1 MISIH
6 ESHRFRR
13 TVALAS
19 VVAFVLASTA
29 SALPACSDRAD
40 AQAVEP
46 TPAAG
51 RTVMLVLDL
60 SASMKRPINGEPGAP
75 SRLDEAK
82 RAIADVITTLPDDA
96 VVGIRVYGNQ
106 NDAVSPDARSDACVN
121 DTQLV
126 VEPAPLDRNALTAAV
141 SGLDARGDT
150 PIGAAMQAAVGDV
163 PVGNPGTL
171 ILVTDGRDECYDA
184 DLDGNPAVGPSFGPA
199 PCAVAAAIKEQ
210 RAELR
215 VKVIGFDTTNFDL
228 QSLECFGDTV
238 QTDDAASL
246 SDELDGLAT
255 GTRRTVEPLGGTPV
269 DGTVDLADA
278 PPVEGELGA
287 TSRYT
292 DELTAANSVE
302 HDDVEQEGTATF
314 SAHYRVRLIRGASLT
329 ATATVFG
336 LPTGDEN
343 ALALTLIAAD
353 GQRTLLQSVKDK
365 AGADGSGVD
374 SVRLYGW
381 VYEQAP
387 QRIDATLRLEVR
399 GTSLADNMPV
409 ELAIDGAAVTGGP
422 PNCPPDTA
430 CQYTEI
436 VPVLETFLNDVRAA
450 ANGTPPPTSPQDPLV
465 GEVAALERQLTE
477 LGEPPASPSRRSPI
491 GAALAASL
499 VGLALGAAVAIRR
512 RRVMSL
518 ANGAAS

>member
-1 MISIH
+1 MISIQ

-13 TVALAS
+13 TVALVS

-29 SALPACSDRAD
+29 SALPACSDQAD

-46 TPAAG
+46 APTAG

-60 SASMKRPINGEPGAP
+60 SASMKQPINGEPDAP

-106 NDAVSPDARSDACVN
+106 NDAASPEARSDACVN

-126 VEPAPLDRNALTAAV
+126 VAPAPLDRNALTAVV
-141 SGLDARGDT
+141 SGLVARGDT
-150 PIGAAMQAAVGDV
+150 PIGAAMQAAVGDI

-199 PCAVAAAIKEQ
+199 PCDVAAAIKEQ
-210 RAELR
+210 RAELQ

-228 QSLECFGDTV
+228 QSLACFGDTV
-238 QTDDAASL
+238 QADDAASL
-246 SDELDGLAT
+246 SDELVGLAT
-255 GTRRTVEPLGGTPV
+255 GTRRSVERLGGTRV
-269 DGTVDLADA
+269 DGTVDLTGA
-278 PPVEGELGA
+278 PPVKGELGA

-292 DELTAANSVE
+292 DELTPANS
-302 HDDVEQEGTATF
+302 DQRDGITSST
-314 SAHYRVRLIRGASLT
+314 AHYRVRLIRSASFT

-336 LPTGDEN
+336 LPTGDDN
-343 ALALTLIAAD
+343 SLSLTLIGAD

-399 GTSLADNMPV
+399 STSLADAVPVELPV

-436 VPVLETFLNDVRAA
+436 VPVLETYLNDVRAA
-450 ANGTPPPTSPQDPLV
+450 ADGTPPPANVEDPLAS
-465 GEVAALERQLTE
+465 EVAALERQVSE
-477 LGEPPASPSRRSPI
+477 LGEPPASPARRSPV

-499 VGLALGAAVAIRR
+499 FGLALGAAVAIKR
-512 RRVMSL
+512 RRVISL
-518 ANGAAS
+518 ANGATS

>member
-19 VVAFVLASTA
+19 VVAFTLAATA
-29 SALPACSDRAD
+29 GALPACTDRAN
-40 AQAVEP
+40 AQANG
-46 TPAAG
+46 PAPVAG

-60 SASMKRPINGEPGAP
+60 SASMRRPINGEPGAP

-82 RAIADVITTLPDDA
+82 RAITDVITTLPDDA
-96 VVGIRVYGNQ
+96 VVGVRVYGNQ

-121 DTQLV
+121 DTQLI
-126 VEPAPLDRNALTAAV
+126 VEPAPLDRDALTAAV

-163 PVGNPGTL
+163 PVGKPGTL

-210 RAELR
+210 RAELQ

-228 QSLECFGDTV
+228 QSLACFGDTV
-238 QTDDAASL
+238 QADDAASL
-246 SDELDGLAT
+246 SDELVGLAT
-255 GTRRTVEPLGGTPV
+255 GTRRTVEQLGGTPV
-269 DGTVDLADA
+269 DGTVDVADA

-302 HDDVEQEGTATF
+302 QDGVDQGGAGTY
-314 SAHYRVRLIRGASLT
+314 SAHYQVRLIRGASLT

-336 LPTGDEN
+336 LPADDKS
-343 ALALTLIAAD
+343 ALSLTLLAAD
-353 GQRTLLQSVKDK
+353 GQRTLLQSIRDK
-365 AGADGSGVD
+365 AGSDGSGVD

-399 GTSLADNMPV
+399 SASLADTMPI
-409 ELAIDGAAVTGGP
+409 ELTIDGAAVTGGP
-422 PNCPPDTA
+422 PNCPADTA

-436 VPVLETFLNDVRAA
+436 VPVLETHLDDVQAA
-450 ANGTPPPTSPQDPLV
+450 ATGMTPPEIAEDPLI
-465 GEVAALERQLTE
+465 GEVAALERQLAE
-477 LGEPPASPSRRSPI
+477 LGEPPTARSQSTPVGPI
-491 GAALAASL
+491 HAAALIGL
-499 VGLALGAAVAIRR
+499 VLGAAVALRR
-512 RRVMSL
+512 QRVTAL
-518 ANGAAS
+518 ANGSAS